1 MERIHIRL
9 NATSWLKRIFLWLP
23 RIYAL
28 MTSSYHLC
36 RNIRIRT
43 FFSHSVASTVL
54 RYVVVSSCSY
64 DECRWCQSEEE
75 NLALFITARSIIVH
89 LFICLR
95 YLHFSSNLVTYYCTW
110 LFSVYATLQINFCLH
125 IEHYYCLV
133 ELVAKLFFVKVG
145 QDDDEGIKDVGSV
158 RSDQVLEE
166 LVLSLGLGG
175 GDSVD
180 MGHDH
185 FIHAADISSAKCLH
199 LLVAADYVD
208 ADDRDDLMPT

>member
-1 MERIHIRL
+1 M
-9 NATSWLKRIFLWLP
+9 
-23 RIYAL
+23 
-28 MTSSYHLC
+28 
-36 RNIRIRT
+36 
-43 FFSHSVASTVL
+43 
-54 RYVVVSSCSY
+54 
-64 DECRWCQSEEE
+64 
-75 NLALFITARSIIVH
+75 
-89 LFICLR
+89 
-95 YLHFSSNLVTYYCTW
+95 
-110 LFSVYATLQINFCLH
+110 
-125 IEHYYCLV
+125 
-133 ELVAKLFFVKVG
+133 KVG